1 MRIPTGS
8 LAMAC
13 VLLSV
18 ALLLTGCA
26 GAAVKE
32 AQLGEE
38 VFLQPAMEQG
48 PDPFTESTAAVP
60 TGSGVPRA
68 VGTGRTADV
77 SAPPA
82 GLAVAPLAAAHALSG
97 GTPGLYSGSVR
108 VTVCDVERQI
118 GRLTADPA
126 RGEAFARAAGVSRS
140 ALPGYLRALTPVLLR
155 ADTRVTNHGYRD
167 GEAAGYQAVLQA
179 GTAVLVD
186 DRGLPRVRC
195 ACGNPLRPPEE
206 ARGGVGARGTAW
218 SGYRPNQVIV
228 VTPAPQA
235 VSSLT
240 LLDARTNSW
249 IERQLGLDVAHD
261 QLVAPPIL
269 ANTAPPDP
277 GLTGFPHPSRP
288 DTGTPRAQQSR
299 PGTAAGQ
306 VGGAVIG
313 AGREAADRAPV
324 TGTRADE
331 PGHTRVRDGDR
342 GARTGPRATEDR
354 RDGERG
360 AGDRDA
366 GSRRAV
372 AADAVDRRGGDR
384 DAGERGAPGVDAVDR
399 RGRDA
404 GAGDRTAGGRG
415 AAKPGA
421 ATPGATKPGAGEGH
435 RNAPAADGHGTPT
448 PTADGQGAAPAGER
462 GTRDPGPRG
471 IPTAV
476 DRAVPAPD
484 PTGAPTPTV
493 APPPGGAPTPTIAP
507 SNGGAPTVEPTGA
520 STPPGSPSASSARRT
535 PPPAARALPPAPSAS
550 PSPSAAAPNTPAQPS
565 PSATPSSV
573 APPPP
578 SAPAPTPTQPLLDPF
593 AHPPGLSL
601 YDPPRTGALNVPQ
614 DLDGIAPPGAAGA
627 TGTPGPG
634 DGTGRAPENT
644 PGTGAVPDPA
654 PSAPVDQTGR

>member
-38 VFLQPAMEQG
+38 VFLQPAVEQG
-48 PDPFTESTAAVP
+48 PNPFTESTATGP

-68 VGTGRTADV
+68 AGTGRTADV

-167 GEAAGYQAVLQA
+167 GQAAGYQAVLQA

-235 VSSLT
+235 VGSLT

-249 IERQLGLDVAHD
+249 IERRLGPDVAHD

-288 DTGTPRAQQSR
+288 DAGTPRARQSR

-313 AGREAADRAPV
+313 AGREAADRAPA
-324 TGTRADE
+324 TDTRTDE
-331 PGHTRVRDGDR
+331 PDHTGVRDGGR
-342 GARTGPRATEDR
+342 GVRTGQRAAEDR
-354 RDGERG
+354 R

-366 GSRRAV
+366 GRRGGETD
-372 AADAVDRRGGDR
+372 AADRRGGDR
-384 DAGERGAPGVDAVDR
+384 DAGDRGARGTEAVDR
-399 RGRDA
+399 HGGDSGA
-404 GAGDRTAGGRG
+404 GNSGAGDRTAGDRG
-415 AAKPGA
+415 AAHSGA
-421 ATPGATKPGAGEGH
+421 ATPGVAEGH
-435 RNAPAADGHGTPT
+435 GAAAAAADGR
-448 PTADGQGAAPAGER
+448 GAAAAGER
-462 GTRDPGPRG
+462 GTRDPAPRG
-471 IPTAV
+471 TPTAV

-484 PTGAPTPTV
+484 PTGAPTP
-493 APPPGGAPTPTIAP
+493 AAAP
-507 SNGGAPTVEPTGA
+507 STGSAPAPTGA
-520 STPPGSPSASSARRT
+520 STPTDAPSASSARRT
-535 PPPAARALPPAPSAS
+535 PPPPTRALPPAPSTA
-550 PSPSAAAPNTPAQPS
+550 PSAPAQPS
-565 PSATPSSV
+565 SSTPSS
-573 APPPP
+573 ADPQPP

-601 YDPPRTGALNVPQ
+601 YDTPRTGALNVPR
-614 DLDGIAPPGAAGA
+614 DLDEIAPPG
-627 TGTPGPG
+627 
-634 DGTGRAPENT
+634 GTGMSGPSDGAAQAPEDT
-644 PGTGAVPDPA
+644 TGTGAAPDAA
-654 PSAPVDQTGR
+654 PSAPVDVPGR